1 MRAEPRVDSKKFD
14 ITVAIT
20 NMGHP
25 AEMLSC
31 RATLKS
37 AIRAAEKAGLP
48 HAQLIDRIVRQG
60 MKTVCD

>member
-1 MRAEPRVDSKKFD
+1 
-14 ITVAIT
+14 
-20 NMGHP
+20 
-25 AEMLSC
+25 MLSFC
-31 RATLKS
+31 ANLKS